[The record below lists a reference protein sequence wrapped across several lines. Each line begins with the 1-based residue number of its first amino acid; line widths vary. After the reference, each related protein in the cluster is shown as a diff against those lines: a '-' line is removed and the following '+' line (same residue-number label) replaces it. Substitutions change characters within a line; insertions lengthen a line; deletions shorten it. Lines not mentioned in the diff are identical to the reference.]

1 MPIKFLT
8 LIFFIFLFAGCD
20 PMRRVIVKNTS
31 SSPVTITWKLKEDSA
46 RHSPLFIFSNSDKV
60 TFTIGNKPGQNIMR
74 LPFGMGNWKDG
85 ALDAM
90 VDDLKSFE
98 IESNSA
104 DTLYKEEGEIKAYL
118 QSHLKG
124 ILKKNIKIY
133 IQ

>member
-1 MPIKFLT
+1 
-8 LIFFIFLFAGCD
+8 
-20 PMRRVIVKNTS
+20 
-31 SSPVTITWKLKEDSA
+31 
-46 RHSPLFIFSNSDKV
+46 
-60 TFTIGNKPGQNIMR
+60 MR